1 MNQILLCSQIL
12 LMLFAVAN
20 CDGEHQLDSS
30 MDLKS
35 DSTKSAVLKNVA
47 PKNDAT
53 QAEIAKD
60 DVALKS
66 GKKGDY
72 VMDIDVSDIPL
83 DDYPINNSKSRKN
96 SSTLPSQ
103 ILTDKTNQGSN
114 QIALKALKHRLL
126 MEQNNNL
133 FLRNHSVSLMN
144 EIEARKTDIIQAR
157 QLNIDLELELEALKR
172 KLSEM
177 NAQNARKPTKL
188 CKKRPSKDIAPP
200 GNQLQEVI
208 VKNTYRNKY
217 LTLLTQLAQKIN
229 YEIANVNNPATHVPT
244 GKSPSEGN
252 PSTT

>member
-12 LMLFAVAN
+12 LLFFTVAN

-30 MDLKS
+30 VDLKS
-35 DSTKSAVLKNVA
+35 DSTKSAILKNFA
-47 PKNDAT
+47 HKNDAT
-53 QAEIAKD
+53 QA
-60 DVALKS
+60 

-72 VMDIDVSDIPL
+72 VMDIDVSDMPL

-96 SSTLPSQ
+96 SSTLPSP
-103 ILTDKTNQGSN
+103 ILTDKLNQGSN
-114 QIALKALKHRLL
+114 QIALKALKHRLV

-157 QLNIDLELELEALKR
+157 QLNIDLELELESLKR

-177 NAQNARKPTKL
+177 NVQNARKSTKS

-200 GNQLQEVI
+200 ANQLQEVI

-229 YEIANVNNPATHVPT
+229 YEIANVNNPATDVPT